1 MSGFLCIYLLQIM
14 GHMDVI
20 PFISDGFNIY
30 FPIAILLLCI
40 LSFFNVWKKILLK
53 IGFQLFLGNDEM
65 TQELIDEGKELLRRG
80 RITFAGICIIDIELV
95 DFISYFTFWCFFF

>member
-1 MSGFLCIYLLQIM
+1 M

-40 LSFFNVWKKILLK
+40 LSLFNVVRKILHRF
-53 IGFQLFLGNDEM
+53 GFQLFIGNDEI
-65 TQELIDEGKELLRRG
+65 TQELIDEGKELVRRG
-80 RITFAGICIIDIELV
+80 K
-95 DFISYFTFWCFFF
+95 